1 MSPEIKDGICEI
13 GCFKMFINAKLVNAV
28 LASSKL
34 VSDEIKKT
42 ENEKKAT

>member
-1 MSPEIKDGICEI
+1 MSPDIKAGICEI

-28 LASSKL
+28 LASKKL
-34 VSDEIKKT
+34 SFDENKNT